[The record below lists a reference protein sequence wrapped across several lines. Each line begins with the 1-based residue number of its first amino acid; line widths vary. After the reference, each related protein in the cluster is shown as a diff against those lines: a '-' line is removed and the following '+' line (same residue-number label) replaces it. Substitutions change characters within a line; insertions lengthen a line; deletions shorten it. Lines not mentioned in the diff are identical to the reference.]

1 MKLLVFVL
9 KNLCGNLI
17 LLICLSSIKTSYPA
31 QIRLTKNNVKIPN
44 TKKYN
49 IILTLS
55 FVRYDKSEHRK
66 KIGNNKNESFLPI
79 SILASNVLS
88 EYKKLMAY
96 ISQKAINMKYTNLLL
111 YWALFT
117 LNPSSKTPLNI
128 VVIKMAI
135 MIYVAILQEK
145 GMTKAYEINK
155 MYSLS

>member
-17 LLICLSSIKTSYPA
+17 LLILLSSIKTSYPA
-31 QIRLTKNNVKIPN
+31 QIRLTKNNVKIPD

-55 FVRYDKSEHRK
+55 FVRYDKSAHRK

-96 ISQKAINMKYTNLLL
+96 ISQKAINMKYTYLLL

-145 GMTKAYEINK
+145 GMTKAYKINK